1 MKKPNKSKESIPGVK
16 SLNRIAS
23 QKVITH
29 VGEGEVRKHQ
39 RHNSM
44 NANLLLSG
52 KSSDKN
58 QKLIK
63 QYSTLNKKVIEKIQC
78 KTQENSESLE
88 NNGKTQRTERTALLT
103 SNMIS
108 KANLSKIKLKIPNK
122 SKGSKPA
129 STKNMLINSNEN
141 KEHNLVDSLKKEV
154 LRLNQDN
161 KKLRDELE
169 EAKSMNL
176 KFKDFATDLM
186 RFYEK
191 PGKIETKK
199 K

>member
-1 MKKPNKSKESIPGVK
+1 MKKPNKSKESNPGPGVK

-29 VGEGEVRKHQ
+29 VGEGENARKHQ

-88 NNGKTQRTERTALLT
+88 NNGKTQRTALLT

-141 KEHNLVDSLKKEV
+141 KEQNLVESLKKEV

-169 EAKSMNL
+169 EAKNMNL